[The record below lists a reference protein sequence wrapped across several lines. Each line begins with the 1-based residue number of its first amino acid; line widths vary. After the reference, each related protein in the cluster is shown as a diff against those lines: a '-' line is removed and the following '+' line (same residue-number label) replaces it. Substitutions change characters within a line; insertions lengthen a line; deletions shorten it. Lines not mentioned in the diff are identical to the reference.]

1 MRIQNLLKS
10 SLYEY
15 SDPYIVVKGAIA
27 ITSAAL
33 QITDEIDMQLTF
45 KNWASFTNCISQIN
59 STYVDNAEYLD
70 IVILLYNLIGY
81 NNNYAKTGSLWQYQI
96 AYDTAIIWVIQ
107 IQNQNNKKIPADD
120 NTKNVEIVISLKYLI
135 KFWKTLEMS
144 LIYCEVNLQ
153 LAWSANCVIINST
166 GL

>member
-59 STYVDNAEYLD
+59 STYVDDAEYLD

-81 NNNYAKTGSLWQYQI
+81 SNNYAKTGSLWQYQI
-96 AYDTAIIWVIQ
+96 AYDAAII
-107 IQNQNNKKIPADD
+107 
-120 NTKNVEIVISLKYLI
+120 
-135 KFWKTLEMS
+135 
-144 LIYCEVNLQ
+144 
-153 LAWSANCVIINST
+153 
-166 GL
+166 

>member
-15 SDPYIVVKGAIA
+15 SNPYIVVKGTIA
-27 ITSAAL
+27 ITRAAADTAL

-45 KNWASFTNCISQIN
+45 KNWALFTNCISQIN
-59 STYVDNAEYLD
+59 STYVDNAGYLD

-96 AYDTAIIWVIQ
+96 AYDTAIIRVIQ
-107 IQNQNNKKIPADD
+107 IQNQNNKK
-120 NTKNVEIVISLKYLI
+120 SLL
-135 KFWKTLEMS
+135 M
-144 LIYCEVNLQ
+144 
-153 LAWSANCVIINST
+153 IIQRMLKKSYH
-166 GL
+166 

>member
-33 QITDEIDMQLTF
+33 QITDEITF

-96 AYDTAIIWVIQ
+96 AYDTAII
-107 IQNQNNKKIPADD
+107 
-120 NTKNVEIVISLKYLI
+120 
-135 KFWKTLEMS
+135 
-144 LIYCEVNLQ
+144 
-153 LAWSANCVIINST
+153 
-166 GL
+166 

>member
-1 MRIQNLLKS
+1 MRIQNLLKL

-15 SDPYIVVKGAIA
+15 SNPYIVVKGTIA
-27 ITSAAL
+27 ITKAAADTAL

-45 KNWASFTNCISQIN
+45 KNWAPFTNCISQIN

-96 AYDTAIIWVIQ
+96 LILAYDTAIICVIQ
-107 IQNQNNKKIPADD
+107 IQNQNNKK
-120 NTKNVEIVISLKYLI
+120 SLL
-135 KFWKTLEMS
+135 M
-144 LIYCEVNLQ
+144 
-153 LAWSANCVIINST
+153 IIQRM
-166 GL
+166 LK